1 MPLLE
6 ESLYDGLVAQ
16 AFRSIL
22 TAVDGAD
29 PDRLEA
35 DATADMVTLTSH
47 TGEKCIINT
56 QRAVRQI
63 WVAGGGEG
71 IHFSWDDAAQTWR
84 DDKGRGLELL
94 SFVDG
99 VVAQM
104 SGERL
109 NLPGQA

>member
-1 MPLLE
+1 MAPLDE
-6 ESLYDGLVAQ
+6 PGYDAEVSRAFKRIVA
-16 AFRSIL
+16 A
-22 TAVDGAD
+22 ADAAD
-29 PDRLEA
+29 PDRLEC
-35 DATADMVTLTSH
+35 DATADMITLSSSS
-47 TGEKCIINT
+47 GEKVVVNT

-71 IHFSWDDAAQTWR
+71 IHFSWDEAAGAWR

-99 VVAQM
+99 VVEGM

-109 NLPGQA
+109 GLVP

>member
-1 MPLLE
+1 MSLLDE
-6 ESLYDGLVAQ
+6 PTYDGLVSQ
-16 AFRSIL
+16 AFKRIV
-22 TAVDGAD
+22 AGADNAD

-35 DATADMVTLTSH
+35 DATADMITLSSSS
-47 TGEKCIINT
+47 GEKVVVNT

-71 IHFSWDDAAQTWR
+71 IHFSWDEAAGTWR

-94 SFVDG
+94 SFVEQ
-99 VVAQM
+99 VVEAM

-109 NLPGQA
+109 GLT